1 MQWDPQVVTHAVGL
15 VHLLFLEDK
24 PTSGIDQLV
33 IIYKTLVGI
42 DNILLYYIILY
53 EPFTY
58 FCEG

>member
-15 VHLLFLEDK
+15 VHLFLEDK

-33 IIYKTLVGI
+33 ITFIYKTLVGI
-42 DNILLYYIILY
+42 DNILLY

>member
-33 IIYKTLVGI
+33 ISFIYKTLVGI
-42 DNILLYYIILY
+42 DNILLY